1 MFAATRQQRSPC
13 SATMCRCVPAER
25 RHALAQLCPVVRCCG
40 KAAAA
45 MPLRYLAS
53 RTLHPP
59 VRGVLLCAVSSC
71 VRFLLRA
78 ASSCARHPPV
88 RIIFLYGWCSARH
101 PPVRGILLY
110 ALPPVRGILR
120 AQHPEDDLVACDQAC
135 HDLARASRR
144 SVAPLCTGQPP
155 RGSRPSRRWRQQ
167 PAVWSPCPR
176 LCPAPRQWAR
186 DSVAAAW
193 ELRVAGCAR
202 RAGRTRCCV
211 LAWWL
216 SAAAPAQR
224 QWEQQLRKTI
234 KAAACVRRSRY
245 SRLGG
250 EKTAGPAR
258 GRPVQNVPVRGARRQ
273 GRPAHRAAPPARSC
287 SGRQQQRHVAEG
299 ANRGNGPAAAPLPRA
314 PAGLWALSTG
324 GDPVAARSL
333 STARRSQQCRRK
345 ASNAEPAACNP
356 RTPHK

>member
-1 MFAATRQQRSPC
+1 MFCPTTSGRALVLFAATIQQRSPC
-13 SATMCRCVPAER
+13 SATMRRCVPAER
-25 RHALAQLCPVVRCCG
+25 RHALAQLCP
-40 KAAAA
+40 AAA
-45 MPLRYLAS
+45 MPLSYLAS

-88 RIIFLYGWCSARH
+88 RIIFLCGWCSARH

-155 RGSRPSRRWRQQ
+155 RVSRPSRRWRQQ

-193 ELRVAGCAR
+193 ELRIAGCAR
-202 RAGRTRCCV
+202 RAGRIRCCV

-216 SAAAPAQR
+216 TAAAPAQR
-224 QWEQQLRKTI
+224 Q
-234 KAAACVRRSRY
+234 RRA
-245 SRLGG
+245 LGG
-250 EKTAGPAR
+250 SSCEK
-258 GRPVQNVPVRGARRQ
+258 Q
-273 GRPAHRAAPPARSC
+273 
-287 SGRQQQRHVAEG
+287 
-299 ANRGNGPAAAPLPRA
+299 
-314 PAGLWALSTG
+314 
-324 GDPVAARSL
+324 
-333 STARRSQQCRRK
+333 
-345 ASNAEPAACNP
+345 
-356 RTPHK
+356 